1 MTDLSMTTSFENL
14 EASSEER
21 LQRYLAQFL
30 EVIGKSEKIEPP
42 LDETFWAQLRL
53 VWTGSNYVA
62 EQMGRT
68 PQEILARLR
77 DGKLASPCRLDDY
90 RQRLQSRLETVSDIK
105 QMSET
110 LRRFRHEE
118 MVRIIWRDLANLAPV
133 LEITAELSA
142 LAGVCVDE
150 SLKLLYQ
157 WEVARFGRPIGA
169 ESGLPQQLVVL
180 GMGKLGALEL
190 NLSSDIDLIFCFA
203 ESGETDG
210 KRSRSNQEF
219 FTRLSQ
225 QLIKVLDERTA
236 YGFVFRVDMRLR
248 PYGQSGA
255 LALNFNAMELY
266 YEEQGRDWERYAM
279 IKARVI
285 AGDQKTGAQLMAS
298 LKPFIYRRYVDFG
311 AFSALREMKGMIIRE
326 VQRRQAE
333 TDIKIGSGGIRE
345 IEFIVQSFQLIRGGK
360 DTQLQRQSLWKV
372 LSVLEGEGHLPSP
385 VVDELREAYLFL
397 RRCEH
402 RIQALDDRQTQVLPV
417 DSADQLR
424 LALSMGFESWQALGD
439 ALAEHRQKVRHHF
452 AQVVRSEEDDQE
464 QVTQPL
470 AGLHSLWRDELSAE
484 DALEVVVSH
493 GFSEQQGSELLEQ
506 LRLLRESRTVSHLQ
520 VQSRER
526 LDSFIPLLMHASGQ
540 AANSLEVVQRLL
552 PLVSAIL
559 RRSAYIAL
567 LVENPQALARLVELV
582 AASPWIAS
590 ELEKQPLLLDELI
603 DSRTLFRLPSIQT
616 LQDDLRQMM
625 LRVPE
630 EDMEQQME
638 CLRHFQKAN
647 VFRVAASEVLGH
659 LSLMKI
665 SDYLTW
671 VAEVV
676 LQEALQMAWHQVV
689 EKYGYP
695 SSAQGHS
702 EQPQF
707 IIVAYGKMG
716 GLELG
721 YGSDLDLVFLY
732 DAPAN
737 GQTNGPRQLENS
749 VFYTRLCQRLIH
761 IMTATT
767 HSGTLY
773 EIDQRLRPSGSS
785 GLMVSSME
793 AFAGYQQKKAWT
805 WEHQALVR
813 ARVVAGSEDVA
824 ARFLDI
830 RMRILATPREQKTLL
845 EEVVAMR
852 DKMKKHLSKAKPG
865 FFHLKHDDGGI
876 VDIEFMVQYEVLR
889 WAEEHPQLLDFTDN
903 VRVLETLS
911 KLGLMPEADAKILR
925 DTYLEYRSA
934 THRCALQNQNPEV
947 SSDSVV
953 SQQAAVT
960 QIWQKRMQTP

>member
-1 MTDLSMTTSFENL
+1 MTDHSMTTSFEHL
-14 EASSEER
+14 EASSQKQ
-21 LQRYLAQFL
+21 LQRYLTQFH
-30 EVIGKSEKIEPP
+30 EAVEKSGGLGDALSPE
-42 LDETFWAQLRL
+42 FWLQFQK
-53 VWTGSNYVA
+53 VWAGSNYVA
-62 EQMGRT
+62 EQMART
-68 PQEILARLR
+68 PESMLARL
-77 DGKLASPCRLDDY
+77 GEGPLTSPCTLEDY
-90 RQRLQSRLETVSDIK
+90 RRRLQLRLENVSDIK
-105 QMSET
+105 PMSET

-118 MVRIIWRDLANLAPV
+118 MVRIIWRDLADLAPV
-133 LEITAELSA
+133 LEITGELSA
-142 LAGVCVDE
+142 LAEACVDE

-157 WEVARFGRPIGA
+157 WEVARFGRPIGS

-180 GMGKLGALEL
+180 GMGKLGAFEL

-210 KRSRSNQEF
+210 RRSRSNQEF

-225 QLIKVLDERTA
+225 YLIQVLDERTA

-248 PYGQSGA
+248 PYGQSGS
-255 LALNFNAMELY
+255 LALNFNAMQLY

-285 AGDQKTGAQLMAS
+285 AGDQETGAQLMAS
-298 LKPFIYRRYVDFG
+298 LNPFIYRRYVDFG
-311 AFSALREMKGMIIRE
+311 AFAALREMKGMITRE
-326 VQRRQAE
+326 VQRRKAE

-360 DTQLQRQSLWKV
+360 DTQLQDQRLWKV
-372 LSVLEGEGHLPSP
+372 LSVLEDEGYLPSQ
-385 VVDELREAYLFL
+385 VVNELREAYLFL

-424 LALSMGFESWQALGD
+424 LALSMAYKNWEELER
-439 ALAEHRQKVRHHF
+439 ALAGHRQKVSHHF

-464 QVTQPL
+464 QSSLPL
-470 AGLHSLWRDELSAE
+470 ADLFPLWLDELGAE
-484 DALEVVVSH
+484 EAQTVLVSH
-493 GFSEQQGSELLEQ
+493 GFSQEESPDVLEQ
-506 LRLLRESRTVSHLQ
+506 LRILRESRGVSLLQ
-520 VQSRER
+520 VLSRER
-526 LDSFIPLLMHASGQ
+526 LDRFIPLLLHESGQ
-540 AANSLEVVQRLL
+540 AQHGSEVLKRLL
-552 PLVSAIL
+552 PVLSAIL

-590 ELEKQPLLLDELI
+590 SLEKQPLWLDELI
-603 DSRTLFRLPSIQT
+603 DSRTLFRLPSTQA
-616 LQDDLRQMM
+616 LRDELRQMM
-625 LRVPE
+625 LRIPE
-630 EDMEQQME
+630 DDLEQQME

-659 LSLMKI
+659 LPLMEI

-671 VAEVV
+671 IAEVV
-676 LQEALQMAWHQVV
+676 LQEALKMSWQQMV

-695 SSAQGHS
+695 SSQHGDS

-707 IIVAYGKMG
+707 IIAAYGKMG

-732 DAPAN
+732 DAPAS
-737 GQTNGPRQLENS
+737 GQTNGSHQVENP

-767 HSGTLY
+767 YSGTLY
-773 EIDQRLRPSGSS
+773 EIDQRLRPSGAS

-793 AFAGYQQKKAWT
+793 AFASYQSGRAWT

-824 ARFLDI
+824 TRFLAI
-830 RMRILATPREQKTLL
+830 RQQILVAPREQNTLL
-845 EEVVAMR
+845 EEVVLMR
-852 DKMKKHLSKAKPG
+852 DKMKQHQSKVKPG
-865 FFHLKHDDGGI
+865 FFHLKHGDGGI

-889 WAEEHPQLLDFTDN
+889 WAAEHPQLLDFTDN
-903 VRVLETLS
+903 VRILETLS
-911 KLGLMPEADAKILR
+911 KLGLMSATETEILR
-925 DTYLEYRSA
+925 DAYLEYRSA

-947 SSDSVV
+947 DADSFAV
-953 SQQAAVT
+953 QQAAVT
-960 QIWQKRMQTP
+960 QVWQKHMQHA